1 VSAAPPA
8 APALAP
14 AAPQITDDDFTLL
27 GLPQRFALDRTLLD
41 ERRRALQAATHPD
54 RFAADGPTA
63 QRLAMQWA
71 VRINE
76 AHQRLK
82 TPLERAAYL
91 CELRGAPIQAHSN
104 TAMPAA
110 FLMQQMQWREAL
122 EEAGDAAAVNAL
134 SAEVE
139 AFEQSLAHRVAR
151 ALDEAAEPVA
161 AVAEQVRAWMF
172 VRRFRDDLDA
182 RLDAFDA
189 QG

>member
-8 APALAP
+8 AAP
-14 AAPQITDDDFTLL
+14 GAPQITDDDFSLL
-27 GLPQRFALDRTLLD
+27 GLPQRFALDRTVLD

-82 TPLERAAYL
+82 SPLDRAAYM
-91 CELRGAPIQAHSN
+91 CELRGAAIQAHRN

-122 EEAGDAAAVNAL
+122 EEAGEATAVAALAK
-134 SAEVE
+134 EVE
-139 AFEQSLAHRVAR
+139 AFEQSLAERVAR

-161 AVAEQVRAWMF
+161 AAAEHVRAWMF
-172 VRRFRDDLDA
+172 VRRFREDLDA
-182 RLDAFDA
+182 RLDAFDPLA
-189 QG
+189 